1 MTSIHVPDPFAS
13 ALDAIFTAP
22 GSESAEHTSIF
33 GVHTSGV
40 RIIRSR
46 NDQMMRLGDAPII
59 TGTHLIEVRKTQLP
73 DLREGD
79 TIIVGQIGEDDIFTP
94 VEELVLTGEPVG
106 DSENLTWT
114 IGAEPVDPSR

>member
-1 MTSIHVPDPFAS
+1 MPDPFAS

-22 GSESAEHTSIF
+22 GSEAAEHTSIF
-33 GVHTSGV
+33 GVQTSGV

-46 NDQMMRLGDAPII
+46 NDQMARLGDAPII
-59 TGTHLIEVRKTQLP
+59 TGTHLIEVRKSQLP

-114 IGAEPVDPSR
+114 IGAEPVDASR